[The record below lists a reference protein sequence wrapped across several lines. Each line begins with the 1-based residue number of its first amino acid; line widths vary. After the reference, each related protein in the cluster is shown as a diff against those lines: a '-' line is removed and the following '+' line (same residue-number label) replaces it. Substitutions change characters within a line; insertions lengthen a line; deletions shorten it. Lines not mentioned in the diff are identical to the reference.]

1 MCSRPICGVLRLRDL
16 AAGLDI
22 MVQKYQRRAHLEPD
36 DVDALRALPFRTQTI
51 EASRYIVREG
61 TRPAHSALIL
71 DGLAFRQKLTPDGA
85 RQIVSVQIAGDFVD
99 LEGSLLRTA
108 DHNVQALTR
117 CEVATVVSEAI
128 LDIVDKHPRVAHA
141 MWIDTLID
149 GAIFREWIVNIGR
162 RDAKTRLAHIF
173 CEFAKRLEVA
183 GLANES
189 GYEFPMTQ
197 EQLADASGLTAV
209 HVNRSLKALETEG
222 LIKRERRFVRIPD
235 WEKLRRMADFNEAY
249 LHLDQLAA

>member
-1 MCSRPICGVLRLRDL
+1 MRELS
-16 AAGLDI
+16 AGLEI
-22 MVQKYQRRAHLEPD
+22 MIAKFEKRARLEQSD
-36 DVDALRALPFRTQTI
+36 RDALLALPYRVQTI
-51 EASRYIVREG
+51 EANRYIVREG
-61 TRPAHSALIL
+61 SLPVHSALIL
-71 DGLAFRQKLTPDGA
+71 DGLAFRQKLTPNGA
-85 RQIVSVQIAGDFVD
+85 RQIVSVQVSGDFVD

-117 CEVATVVSEAI
+117 CEVATVPSDAI
-128 LDIVDKHPRVAHA
+128 REIVLAHPRVAHA

-162 RDAKTRLAHIF
+162 RDARTRLAHLF

-183 GLANES
+183 GLSNES

-197 EQLADASGLTAV
+197 EQLADATGLTAV
-209 HVNRSLKALETEG
+209 HVNRSLKTLENEG

-235 WEKLRRMADFNEAY
+235 WEKLRRMADFNETY
-249 LHLDQLAA
+249 LHLDQLAAA